1 MDPGEAKAQLRRRL
15 LDARRRRP
23 EAERRAAKDAVHRH
37 LLDAL
42 GGDGVGDVRGGVGDD
57 AACVGGGVAGVGD
70 DVASGGVAC
79 VGGGVGDVGVGVGAV
94 RVLAGYVPLATEPLD
109 LRTLDE
115 LSAAGARVL
124 VPIVA
129 GAEPLDWCAYP
140 CPVPLGPF
148 GVAAP
153 AGEPLGTA
161 AALEADAILIP
172 ALAVDGAGR
181 RLGRGGGHYDRTLT
195 ELARL
200 AELAEPTEL
209 APGTE
214 RVELAEPLSG
224 REDPA
229 PRRPR
234 LIAVVFDDEVLDEV
248 PTQGFD
254 RPVDAV
260 VTPSGGLRPTHG

>member
-42 GGDGVGDVRGGVGDD
+42 GGDGVGDVRGGVG
-57 AACVGGGVAGVGD
+57 G
-70 DVASGGVAC
+70 
-79 VGGGVGDVGVGVGAV
+79 VGVGVGAV

-109 LRTLDE
+109 LGTLDE

-124 VPIVA
+124 VPIVV

-153 AGEPLGTA
+153 AGEPLGAA

-172 ALAVDGAGR
+172 ALAVDGAGH

-214 RVELAEPLSG
+214 RVELAEPRSG
-224 REDPA
+224 REPA
-229 PRRPR
+229 PRRTR